1 MHDQDVAEGIDV
13 EETAQSEARP
23 PDPPPEQPVGGGQ
36 SLRSPPA
43 AHLHHPHPVAL
54 LGEPVGRHAAAEA
67 GTDHDEVEVHYFLPG
82 AAAQVARGTGSPH
95 AGNPSGSLG
104 ISSPGF
110 STLSRIEVREC
121 LRDFSGLIPISAD
134 PSARVMAPNSS
145 LNVMVSASTKTP
157 LDRKSTRLNSSH

>member
-36 SLRSPPA
+36 VPRSPPS
-43 AHLHHPHPVAL
+43 AHFHHAHPVAL
-54 LGEPVGRHAAAEA
+54 PGEPVGRHAAAEP
-67 GTDHDEVEVHYFLPG
+67 GTDHDEVEVHHFLPG
-82 AAAQVARGTGSPH
+82 AAAHVARGTGSPH
-95 AGNPSGSLG
+95 AGNPSGGLG

-110 STLSRIEVREC
+110 NTLPRMDVSEC

-134 PSARVMAPNSS
+134 PSAGVMAPNSS
-145 LNVMVSASTKTP
+145 LNVMAS
-157 LDRKSTRLNSSH
+157 DRKSTRLNSSHRCISYAV